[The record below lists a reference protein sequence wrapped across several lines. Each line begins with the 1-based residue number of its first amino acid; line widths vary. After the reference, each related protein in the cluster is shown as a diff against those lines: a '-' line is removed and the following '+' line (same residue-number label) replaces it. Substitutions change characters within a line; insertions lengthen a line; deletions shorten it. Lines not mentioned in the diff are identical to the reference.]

1 MRPCTQVL
9 HIGPNFH
16 GWTLPQYSLF
26 GNVSGTLYVCT
37 NVFGYTHEGLDKK
50 FRTVKIKDF
59 PLSVWNGY
67 RWVGDTTENHPDI
80 RRFILAYMREKSFVR
95 EHCVKCE
102 HHMAKHEREVQD
114 NIRALSS
121 CIPQFKKHPQPLYGQ
136 RSGCYSQSRVDGRGY
151 DISWEEN
158 IVGMTDT
165 YGSTYTG
172 VPVQYS
178 DFKPVA
184 TFSAFEGYTDT
195 PEAKRRDGMKVK
207 QIKCRPTKDDPKE
220 VAEKTCTKE
229 DTRKIYDALRKATG
243 ETNRIKLCHM
253 TKQYIDYKI
262 ESPAQRYDLT
272 SFLPKFVKNGKTG
285 MMWPVNYKYMP
296 EVTAIERKLFNKIT
310 VEF

>member
-9 HIGPNFH
+9 HIGPCFH
-16 GWTLPQYSLF
+16 GWTLPQYALF
-26 GNVSGTLYVCT
+26 GDVSRTFYVCT
-37 NVFGYTHEGLDKK
+37 NVFGYTH
-50 FRTVKIKDF
+50 TVNSKPVKDF
-59 PLSVWNGY
+59 PLKIWNGY
-67 RWVGDTTENHPDI
+67 RWVENTTENYPAI
-80 RRFILAYMREKSFVR
+80 RRYILTYMKNDGVKK
-95 EHCVKCE
+95 HCVKCA
-102 HHMAKHEREVQD
+102 HHMRYVDEQVSEL
-114 NIRALSS
+114 RAMM
-121 CIPQFKKHPQPLYGQ
+121 PQMKKHPQPMYGS
-136 RSGCYSQSRVDGRGY
+136 RSGCYSQSRVDGQGY
-151 DISWEEN
+151 DISWEETYKPATDMF
-158 IVGMTDT
+158 GDT
-165 YGSTYTG
+165 YKGVAVQFSGS
-172 VPVQYS
+172 
-178 DFKPVA
+178 KPVA
-184 TFSAFEGYTDT
+184 SFGTFEGYTDT

-229 DTRKIYDALRKATG
+229 DARKIYDALRKATG

-272 SFLPKFVKNGKTG
+272 NFLPKFVKNGKTG

>member
-26 GNVSGTLYVCT
+26 GNINGTLYVCT
-37 NVFGYTHEGLDKK
+37 NVFGYTHDKK
-50 FRTVKIKDF
+50 SRKDF

-67 RWVGDTTENHPDI
+67 RWVGDTTENYPSI
-80 RRFILAYMREKSFVR
+80 RRFILAYMRDEKSFVR

-102 HHMAKHEREVQD
+102 HHMRYVDEQVAEL
-114 NIRALSS
+114 RAMM
-121 CIPQFKKHPQPLYGQ
+121 PQFKKHPQPMYGH

-158 IVGMTDT
+158 IVGMTDA
-165 YGSTYTG
+165 YGDTYTG

-178 DFKPVA
+178 EFKPVA
-184 TFSAFEGYTDT
+184 TFAAFEGYTDT

-220 VAEKTCTKE
+220 VAEKACTKE
-229 DTRKIYDALRKATG
+229 DTRKIYNALKKATG
-243 ETNRIKLCHM
+243 ETNRIKLCFM
-253 TKQYIDYKI
+253 TKQYIDYKV

-272 SFLPKFVKNGKTG
+272 NFLPKFAKDKTG
-285 MMWPVNYKYMP
+285 AMGAINYKDVP
-296 EVTAIERKLFNKIT
+296 KPSLEHCKLFNKIT

>member
-1 MRPCTQVL
+1 MKPCTQIL

-16 GWTLPQYSLF
+16 GWTFPQYSLF

-37 NVFGYTHEGLDKK
+37 NVFGYTHGN
-50 FRTVKIKDF
+50 RKDF
-59 PLSVWNGY
+59 PLNVWNGY
-67 RWVGDTTENHPDI
+67 RWVSDTTENHPDI
-80 RRFILAYMREKSFVR
+80 RRFMVAYMREKSFVR
-95 EHCVKCE
+95 KHCVKCE

-121 CIPQFKKHPQPLYGQ
+121 CMPQFKKHPQPLYGQ

-158 IVGMTDT
+158 IVGMTDD
-165 YGSTYTG
+165 YGNTYTG

-178 DFKPVA
+178 GFKPVA
-184 TFSAFEGYTDT
+184 TFAAFEGYTDT

-220 VAEKTCTKE
+220 VAEKACTKE
-229 DTRKIYDALRKATG
+229 DTRKIYNALKKATG
-243 ETNRIKLCHM
+243 ETNRIKLCFM
-253 TKQYIDYKI
+253 TKQYIDYKV

-272 SFLPKFVKNGKTG
+272 TFLPKFVKNGG
-285 MMWPVNYKYMP
+285 MMHPVNYKDIP
-296 EVTAIERKLFNKIT
+296 DLTDVERKLFNKIT

>member
-1 MRPCTQVL
+1 MRPCTQIL

-37 NVFGYTHEGLDKK
+37 NVFGYTHGLDKK
-50 FRTVKIKDF
+50 FRDF

-80 RRFILAYMREKSFVR
+80 RRFILAYMRETTFVR
-95 EHCVKCE
+95 KHCVKCE
-102 HHMAKHEREVQD
+102 HHMAKHERDVQE

-121 CIPQFKKHPQPLYGQ
+121 CMPQFKKHPQPLYGAK
-136 RSGCYSQSRVDGRGY
+136 SGCYSQSRVDGRGY

-158 IVGMTDT
+158 IVGMVDK
-165 YGSTYTG
+165 YGNTYTG

-178 DFKPVA
+178 GSKPVA
-184 TFSAFEGYTDT
+184 AFSAFEGYTDT
-195 PEAKRRDGMKVK
+195 PEAKRRDGMKIK
-207 QIKCRPTKDDPKE
+207 QVKCRPTKDDPKE
-220 VAEKTCTKE
+220 VAEKRCTQE
-229 DTRKIYDALRKATG
+229 DTRKIYDAMKKATG
-243 ETNRIKLCHM
+243 VTNRIKLLHM
-253 TKQYIDYKI
+253 TKQYIDYKV

-272 SFLPKFVKNGKTG
+272 SYLPKFVRDGKTG
-285 MMWPVNYKYMP
+285 RVQSVNYKDMP
-296 EVTAIERKLFNKIT
+296 ALTDSERKLFNKIT